1 MFKNNLQFKCRS
13 PSHFN
18 LKYGRENSPPD
29 SPVKEQRLPLP
40 TDKEILERDWKRER
54 EKEKEREC
62 KDFGLEVDPR
72 MHTEFLRWKANPCV
86 DKSDP
91 FVARV
96 FREDIDLCLDFPN
109 KELGAKVRQA
119 VLDGIIFIEA
129 VSDKTK
135 LAFPKYVFKYRILKY
150 STLYFTIVT
159 F

>member
-1 MFKNNLQFKCRS
+1 MICLKIICRS

-54 EKEKEREC
+54 EKEKEKEC

-72 MHTEFLRWKANPCV
+72 VHTEFLRWKANPCV
-86 DKSDP
+86 DKSDS

-135 LAFPKYVFKYRILKY
+135 LAFPKYVLKY
-150 STLYFTIVT
+150 
-159 F
+159 